1 MATILI
7 VDDHLEAIRPL
18 ALLMR
23 HMGHTGICVDSG
35 EKALTF
41 LRDGNADLVILDAM
55 MPGMDG
61 IEVLRRVRADP
72 RTARIPVVMFSA
84 LSDAGYQAHARLHG
98 ANDYWVKASL
108 AFDEIKLRIEHQ
120 LRPQN

>member
-23 HMGHTGICVDSG
+23 HMGHTGVCVDSG
-35 EKALTF
+35 EKALMF

-55 MPGMDG
+55 MP
-61 IEVLRRVRADP
+61 V
-72 RTARIPVVMFSA
+72 T
-84 LSDAGYQAHARLHG
+84 
-98 ANDYWVKASL
+98 
-108 AFDEIKLRIEHQ
+108 
-120 LRPQN
+120 RPMRSSMAQMIIG